1 MKTNIL
7 EAIFALAV
15 MVAAGYGVNK
25 SMQHDAD
32 LSDMAL
38 SNVEAL
44 ANWEEGSPCGGPK
57 TYGECESLNSVNCK
71 DLSGCQ

>member
-1 MKTNIL
+1 MKKKL
-7 EAIFALAV
+7 LGAIFALAV

-38 SNVEAL
+38 SNVDPMDVL
-44 ANWEEGSPCGGPK
+44 IMGMGVGVMVGIRVIGKHNF
-57 TYGECESLNSVNCK
+57 L
-71 DLSGCQ
+71 